1 MDQMTGPRLD
11 DQLCFAVY
19 AATNALT
26 RAYRPLLGTIGLTYP
41 QYLVLMVLW
50 QDGPRSVQAIGDRLR
65 LGASAITPLL
75 DRLETAGFVVR
86 SRSETDRRVVL
97 VTVTA
102 AGQALQTQVAAAQ
115 QNVVCQSGLLP
126 EAMSKLRKD
135 LLALVER
142 LDPTK
147 TAAEARPG

>member
-1 MDQMTGPRLD
+1 MDQVTGPRLD

-50 QDGPRSVQAIGDRLR
+50 QDGTRSVQAIGDRLR

-86 SRSETDRRVVL
+86 GRSETDRRVVL

-102 AGQALQTQVAAAQ
+102 AGQALQAQVTVAQ

-126 EAMSKLRKD
+126 EAMNQLRQD

-142 LDPTK
+142 LDPTGTTVDAK
-147 TAAEARPG
+147 TG

>member
-1 MDQMTGPRLD
+1 MDQVTGPRLD

-50 QDGPRSVQAIGDRLR
+50 QDGTRSVQAIGDRLR

-86 SRSETDRRVVL
+86 GRSETDRRVVL

-102 AGQALQTQVAAAQ
+102 AGQALQAQVTVAQ

-126 EAMSKLRKD
+126 EAMNQLRQD

-142 LDPTK
+142 LDPTG
-147 TAAEARPG
+147 TAVEAKPG